1 VWGSLRL
8 APITASIT
16 VVTPDTAT
24 TPRRWLLVNRTYDRA
39 WYGLRGGQ
47 FNGKSIANI
56 VIDECIT
63 YDNIFRYLMS
73 SDSATIDRECA
84 WRRLRRAG
92 LDYNSVSH
100 DKILILRHRTRLLE
114 SLLVATATEVGDIIV
129 KLIIIHNSG
138 VALLS
143 VATKV
148 ATLLAPNDNF
158 ILRPS
163 EYDGMIYTIP
173 VSISKIDDARSQ
185 IIGLPNLLPTEMI
198 HGNRFIDNNNAY
210 DDQEYMITCSCDD
223 SYDIHRNAIEWN
235 KMEFYHEMVIGG
247 TWLII
252 NPVERYHEMVVGK
265 TINNSQIII
274 EQQMNYEGFFDIEN
288 NYQFQKGGASI
299 PASAV
304 TTIHG
309 QPHYVNINDDCLTS
323 SGLLM
328 EKQELSMG
336 QHKLPPQQHMS
347 SDSSTS
353 ANSADCLL
361 PPSDDSSTDSSSC
374 IESTSSPPEYDDINT
389 TTVPIPVSI
398 NGIDDTCSQIIC
410 PPNSQLPPEMVYS
423 IINFIDNNNNDD
435 LYVTEHKY
443 DSYFNSNEEFVGI
456 HTNDKTPT
464 PSDTN
469 DHRNDVVGVVFED
482 TPENCKAFGLSY
494 EHEKT
499 HIDCTI
505 EVLADDNDDIIE
517 PVQVQG
523 DDIDGNVIGWRAI
536 ECYDEMVF
544 EKTSSMVNANPFKV
558 LHTDNDNG
566 WREEGCHEM
575 VVGMTIGRKS
585 FLETNGSNGVS
596 NDDKSMTDEDAKPHS
611 NILRRFITYIER
623 LKSAV
628 CDSITFS
635 LQIIIIRFYHLATCL
650 VYHVLKL

>member
-1 VWGSLRL
+1 L
-8 APITASIT
+8 
-16 VVTPDTAT
+16 
-24 TPRRWLLVNRTYDRA
+24 
-39 WYGLRGGQ
+39 
-47 FNGKSIANI
+47 F
-56 VIDECIT
+56 
-63 YDNIFRYLMS
+63 
-73 SDSATIDRECA
+73 
-84 WRRLRRAG
+84 
-92 LDYNSVSH
+92 
-100 DKILILRHRTRLLE
+100 
-114 SLLVATATEVGDIIV
+114 
-129 KLIIIHNSG
+129 
-138 VALLS
+138 
-143 VATKV
+143 
-148 ATLLAPNDNF
+148 
-158 ILRPS
+158 
-163 EYDGMIYTIP
+163 
-173 VSISKIDDARSQ
+173 
-185 IIGLPNLLPTEMI
+185 
-198 HGNRFIDNNNAY
+198 
-210 DDQEYMITCSCDD
+210 
-223 SYDIHRNAIEWN
+223 
-235 KMEFYHEMVIGG
+235 
-247 TWLII
+247 
-252 NPVERYHEMVVGK
+252 
-265 TINNSQIII
+265 
-274 EQQMNYEGFFDIEN
+274 
-288 NYQFQKGGASI
+288 
-299 PASAV
+299 
-304 TTIHG
+304 
-309 QPHYVNINDDCLTS
+309 
-323 SGLLM
+323 
-328 EKQELSMG
+328 
-336 QHKLPPQQHMS
+336 
-347 SDSSTS
+347 
-353 ANSADCLL
+353 
-361 PPSDDSSTDSSSC
+361 SDDNSTDSSS
-374 IESTSSPPEYDDINT
+374 IESTSSLPEYDDINT

-585 FLETNGSNGVS
+585 FLETNGSNGVP
-596 NDDKSMTDEDAKPHS
+596 NDDKGMTDEDTKPHS

-628 CDSITFS
+628 SDSITF
-635 LQIIIIRFYHLATCL
+635 Y
-650 VYHVLKL
+650 